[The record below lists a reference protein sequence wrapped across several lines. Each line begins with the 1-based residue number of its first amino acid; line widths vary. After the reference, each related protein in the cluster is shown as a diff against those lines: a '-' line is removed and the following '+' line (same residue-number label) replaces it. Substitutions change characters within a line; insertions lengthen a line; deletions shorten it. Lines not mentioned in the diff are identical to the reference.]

1 MSRVFLTAI
10 ALALTTSSACA
21 DYLLLLDPTQLDVAV
36 ATRGAGPDGR
46 QVRPRAVAAACI
58 RDGVLG
64 PAAFSPRF
72 DRCRAAAAVPGL
84 RDAVAAL
91 PVAGAEAGTTVI
103 GLVNAGGIIAVEP
116 RRGLACLPGD
126 CNRDVFEGATYPTDL
141 VGRPDPPP
149 PLVPLIEQLTVD
161 PVVLTAGESAT
172 LSWAA
177 VDVASCTL
185 ETGESGLLETV
196 PASGGRV
203 VAPAE
208 DTVWTLTCAAPGGT
222 ALAQT
227 VVTVTQPPEAPEII
241 LFAPTRD
248 DVPAGGRTTL
258 VWETRRAETCA
269 LSDGNGPVVVSP
281 SARTSVLIGQDT
293 RFVLACQNAAGWVAS
308 TTEVLVTTDAQA
320 PTIESFEI
328 DRSIIAR
335 GDGVFAS
342 WQAPGATRCRLR
354 DGGQATTWRLR
365 PQGQMNLAPALST
378 DFILTCRNAYG
389 SDSAGI
395 SVTVADSAEPLRVLS
410 FELTH
415 IPGGQRRGSDGMSG
429 GDRLQLARPGLV
441 HVNWASES
449 ALACRISDDAGRA
462 ASVPA
467 NGTRIIR
474 IGETTTMQINC
485 VSRGA
490 QAQSLAQAQVLGEA
504 LFFDDFEG

>member
-1 MSRVFLTAI
+1 M
-10 ALALTTSSACA
+10 
-21 DYLLLLDPTQLDVAV
+21 
-36 ATRGAGPDGR
+36 
-46 QVRPRAVAAACI
+46 
-58 RDGVLG
+58 
-64 PAAFSPRF
+64 
-72 DRCRAAAAVPGL
+72 PGL
-84 RDAVAAL
+84 ADAVADI
-91 PVAGAEAGTTVI
+91 PVAGAEPGMTVT
-103 GLVNAGGIIAVEP
+103 GLVTAGGIVAVDP
-116 RRGLACLPGD
+116 RRRLACRPGACD
-126 CNRDVFEGATYPTDL
+126 RDLFEGVTYPASL

-149 PLVPLIEQLTVD
+149 LPVPFVQQLTIE
-161 PVVLTAGESAT
+161 PEIIAAGESAT

-203 VAPAE
+203 VAPTE

-227 VVTVTQPPEAPEII
+227 VVTVTQPPDAPEII

-248 DVPAGGRTTL
+248 DVPAGDRTTL
-258 VWETRRAETCA
+258 VWATRRAETCA

-281 SARTSVLIGQDT
+281 GARSSVLIARDT
-293 RFVLACQNAAGWVAS
+293 RFVLACQNAAGWVAA
-308 TTEVLVTTDAQA
+308 TTEVLVTTSAQA
-320 PTIESFEI
+320 PTIESFDI

-342 WQAPGATRCRLR
+342 WQAPDATRCRLH
-354 DGGQATTWRLR
+354 DGRQATTWRLR
-365 PQGQMNLAPALST
+365 REGQMNLAPAEST

-410 FELTH
+410 FELTD
-415 IPGGQRRGSDGMSG
+415 IPGGQLRGSDGMSG
-429 GDRLQLARPGLV
+429 GNRLQLARPGLV
-441 HVNWASES
+441 RVNWATES

-467 NGTRIIR
+467 NGTRIVR

-490 QAQSLAQAQVLGEA
+490 QAQSLAHAQVLGEA